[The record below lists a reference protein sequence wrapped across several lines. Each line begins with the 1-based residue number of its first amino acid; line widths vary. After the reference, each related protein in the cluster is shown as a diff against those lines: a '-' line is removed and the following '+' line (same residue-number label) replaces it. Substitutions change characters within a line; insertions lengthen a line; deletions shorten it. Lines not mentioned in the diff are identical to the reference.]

1 MSVYNRG
8 KEEKKC
14 IADKPV
20 NPQNKKTQQSGGK
33 NLLAGIDRDTL
44 LTAAVMLLMIKNGG
58 DKKLILALGYII
70 AGGNFGK

>member
-8 KEEKKC
+8 KEEKRC
-14 IADKPV
+14 IAD
-20 NPQNKKTQQSGGK
+20 NPTNTRNKTAQHSGGK

-70 AGGNFGK
+70 VGGSFGK